1 MQSTISKTSNFL
13 QCQKYEYMNSLPGSE
28 DNLLIKCIG
37 FPENNTIIKHKI
49 LLQRSEQHQLSLFY
63 FLYTLFTQQQ
73 QKTFASH

>member
-1 MQSTISKTSNFL
+1 
-13 QCQKYEYMNSLPGSE
+13 MNSLPGSE

-63 FLYTLFTQQQ
+63 FLYTLFAQQQ
-73 QKTFASH
+73 QKTFASHQVIPSKESSILRNQIAM